1 MVVISNEDY
10 EELRK
15 RRMEENKRR
24 MEELHLHQLTQA
36 LKHAKPPPMKLTQPP
51 KIGAEMVEIRRSN
64 RVANKPARVY
74 NPDRIFKQI
83 VAQGSSSKSSRSL
96 AMTKAVEVRLS
107 LGTEHPSFIKIMKG
121 QVVIAGPMAFPITF
135 WKLFVLPKVD
145 SEMVIEDE
153 NREIYHVKYCYKQPG
168 LSAGWKKFA
177 AGHNLLDGDVLVFHL
192 VEPYKFK
199 VYIVRANDLK
209 KADDLIT
216 RLNLE
221 ARNKQ
226 MTSETNT
233 LSPTRKKTKRAKPL
247 SSSQII
253 SQIMEQLGNNSEAFG
268 SEVLGGFRPFKPDL
282 PSQELD
288 GVYVDSEL
296 PGETVNIA
304 NEIYN
309 CKFTTTKEELEAW
322 DNSLKSF
329 SQLGMKV
336 GFLSERIATRS
347 RLMFESESRLDIERY
362 MEAKTEHKHI
372 EDEIKRFTDELKKLE
387 ESSRKIQ
394 EDLKHK
400 AGRYEVKFQEEVPLT
415 TFQ

>member
-1 MVVISNEDY
+1 
-10 EELRK
+10 
-15 RRMEENKRR
+15 
-24 MEELHLHQLTQA
+24 
-36 LKHAKPPPMKLTQPP
+36 
-51 KIGAEMVEIRRSN
+51 
-64 RVANKPARVY
+64 
-74 NPDRIFKQI
+74 
-83 VAQGSSSKSSRSL
+83 
-96 AMTKAVEVRLS
+96 MTKAVEVRLS

-121 QVVIAGPMAFPITF
+121 QAVIAGAMAFPITF

-153 NREIYHVKYCYKQPG
+153 NREIYHVKYLYKQPG
-168 LSAGWKKFA
+168 LGAGWKKFV
-177 AGHNLLDGDVLVFHL
+177 AGHNLLVGDVLVFHL

-253 SQIMEQLGNNSEAFG
+253 SQIMEQLGNNSEALG

-282 PSQELD
+282 PSQEPEVYK
-288 GVYVDSEL
+288 GVYIDSEL
-296 PGETVNIA
+296 PDDVGMIGETVNIA
-304 NEIYN
+304 NEMYN

-322 DNSLKSF
+322 DNSLKLF